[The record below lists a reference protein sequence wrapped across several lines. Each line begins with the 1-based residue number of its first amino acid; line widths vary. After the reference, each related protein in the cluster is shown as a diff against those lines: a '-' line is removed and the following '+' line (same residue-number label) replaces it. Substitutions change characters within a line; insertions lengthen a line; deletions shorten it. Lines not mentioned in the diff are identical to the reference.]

1 MTAKSKTT
9 SATCDKPIHNDAT
22 QTQGSEVWF
31 TALLFQTSDVRKI
44 RFQYVP
50 HMLARDFRHLPM
62 YPMSMPAKWQRPRD
76 YAKWDHKDPCQCRS
90 RQLPKSS
97 RLGKESPRGMRE
109 LMDCVL
115 WVSCTWCLHGMLCDM
130 PVNGM
135 EILYNIYTMCVCVSS
150 IMEAVSPSILLY
162 QFGRTANRMSRKGH
176 AGSEGS

>member
-1 MTAKSKTT
+1 MQQEVSQLQQY
-9 SATCDKPIHNDAT
+9 HNQRPTDNDCKEQNNLCNLRQTDT
-22 QTQGSEVWF
+22 QWCHANTRKRSVVHCFVISNIWY
-31 TALLFQTSDVRKI
+31 VRKI

-97 RLGKESPRGMRE
+97 RLGMDSPRGMRE

-135 EILYNIYTMCVCVSS
+135 EI
-150 IMEAVSPSILLY
+150 
-162 QFGRTANRMSRKGH
+162 
-176 AGSEGS
+176 